1 MSESPG
7 VANRPPSAPLFMR
20 GASVGMRVGAAAAKF
35 GLTVVITAYMGVE
48 SAGEFA
54 LFLTSATLLG
64 QLIGVDFFTFAM
76 REMASRSSM
85 QDVKSIVAGE
95 RVLFTWTYLAGIVL
109 AVVPFAAN
117 FIAWEYLPIFV
128 AISLL
133 EQCSQELY
141 RVLVSVRRP
150 VLANFIYFVRGA
162 LWVLPLVALLAI
174 QPSLRSLHTV
184 YAAWLI
190 GVTLSV
196 LLAAMQLSRL
206 LPGLLDLTP
215 AEPGV
220 VRDGLRVALPYF
232 ASSLLLN
239 VVEYADRYFIGA
251 TLGTGEVGVYWLFRG
266 ITNLVPVA
274 AYFAVYEFGFPDLA
288 SSFRAGEGQRFVRGA
303 RALLVHGVGVT
314 ATCAIGATVLAP
326 ALLGLLG
333 QPVLTAQ
340 LSTLYILIGAAVLVS
355 VSNALTF
362 IVNAMRSD
370 RIVLTATALACA
382 VSLIGNAVFI
392 QRFGLPAAAI
402 VFGLA
407 SAVRAIILG
416 AASVR
421 GMRRIRTAPSA
432 APVSIGPTVEVGTS

>member
-1 MSESPG
+1 
-7 VANRPPSAPLFMR
+7 MR
-20 GASVGMRVGAAAAKF
+20 GASVGMRVGAAAAKLA
-35 GLTVVITAYMGVE
+35 LTIVVTAYMGVE

-76 REMASRSSM
+76 REMASRSSV
-85 QDVKSIVAGE
+85 DAIKSIVAGE
-95 RVLFTWTYLAGIVL
+95 RVLFTWTYLAGIAL

-117 FIAWEYLPIFV
+117 FIAWEYLPVFI

-133 EQCSQELY
+133 EQVSQELY

-162 LWVLPLVALLAI
+162 LWVLPLVVLLAI
-174 QPSLRSLHTV
+174 QPSLRSLHMV

-196 LLAAMQLSRL
+196 VVAAMHLRRL
-206 LPGLLDLTP
+206 LPGFLQLTRP
-215 AEPGV
+215 ESGV
-220 VRDGLRVALPYF
+220 IRDGLRVAMPYF
-232 ASSLLLN
+232 AGSLLLN

-251 TLGTGEVGVYWLFRG
+251 TLGTSDVGVYWLYRG

-288 SSFRAGEGQRFVRGA
+288 SSFRAAEGQAFVRNA
-303 RALLVHGVGVT
+303 RALLMHGVGVT
-314 ATCAIGATVLAP
+314 ATGAIGAAVLAP

-333 QPVLTAQ
+333 QPVLTAH
-340 LSTLYILIGAAVLVS
+340 LPTLYILIGAAVLVS
-355 VSNALTF
+355 VSNAFTF

-370 RIVLTATALACA
+370 RVVLAATGLACA

-392 QRFGLPAAAI
+392 QRFGLPAAAV

-416 AASVR
+416 AASMR
-421 GMRRIRTAPSA
+421 GIRRIRITARSA
-432 APVSIGPTVEVGTS
+432 DPVSIPTSVEVGTP

>member
-1 MSESPG
+1 
-7 VANRPPSAPLFMR
+7 MR

-35 GLTVVITAYMGVE
+35 GLTVVVTAYMGVE

-76 REMASRSSM
+76 REMASRGGAEA
-85 QDVKSIVAGE
+85 VKSIVAGE
-95 RVLFTWTYLAGIVL
+95 RVLFTWTYMAGIVL
-109 AVVPFAAN
+109 AIVPFAAG
-117 FIAWEYLPIFV
+117 FIAWEYLPIFI

-133 EQCSQELY
+133 EQLSQELY
-141 RVLVSVRRP
+141 RVLVSLRRP
-150 VLANFIYFVRGA
+150 VLANFVYLVRGA
-162 LWVLPLVALLAI
+162 LWVLPLVAVLAM
-174 QPSLRSLHTV
+174 QPALRSLHTV

-190 GVTLSV
+190 GVTASV
-196 LLAAMQLSRL
+196 ILAAVRLRHL
-206 LPGLLDLTP
+206 LPGFLELTP
-215 AEPGV
+215 PEPGV
-220 VRDGLRVALPYF
+220 IRDGLRVAMPYF
-232 ASSLLLN
+232 AGSLLLN

-251 TLGTGEVGVYWLFRG
+251 MMSTGDVGVYWLFRG

-288 SSFRAGEGQRFVRGA
+288 ASFHVSEGHRFVRLA

-314 ATCAIGATVLAP
+314 AACAVGSAILAP
-326 ALLGLLG
+326 ALLSMLG
-333 QPVLTAQ
+333 QPVLIAQ
-340 LSTLYILIGAAVLVS
+340 LPTLYILIGAAVLVS

-370 RIVLTATALACA
+370 RVVLAATGLACA
-382 VSLIGNAVFI
+382 ISLIGNAVFI
-392 QRFGLPAAAI
+392 QRFGLPAAAV

-407 SAVRAIILG
+407 SAARAIVLG

-421 GMRRIRTAPSA
+421 GMRRIRMARSPERMSIPPS
-432 APVSIGPTVEVGTS
+432 VEVGTP